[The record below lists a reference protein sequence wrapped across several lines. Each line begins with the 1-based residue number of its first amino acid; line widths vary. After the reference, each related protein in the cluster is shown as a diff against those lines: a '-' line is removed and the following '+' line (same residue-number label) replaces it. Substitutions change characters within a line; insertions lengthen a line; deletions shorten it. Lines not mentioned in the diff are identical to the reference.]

1 VFALPDLEA
10 DLSALIAS
18 VPAGKVTTPRALAE
32 ALGLPTAAVWVARY
46 TLEHPHGADCAC
58 HRVLRAGGVLGGY
71 QAGSHET
78 KRQRLLAD
86 GVPVVDGR
94 VDLSQYGMRPQLDQ
108 PPLIALM
115 KLQHELAGQLSFRG
129 VPENVE
135 TVGGI
140 DASYAGSLA
149 VAAYVLCAWP
159 SGEVL
164 WSTTVATPVAFPYLP
179 SLLTFRELPA
189 MLPALEAAR
198 GARKLPDVLL
208 VDGAGRLHPRAAGI
222 AAHLGVVS
230 DLPTIGVTKRLLHG
244 TPDALPTEAGAI
256 SLVRVQGEPA
266 GFALQP
272 PGRSSRPVYVSPG
285 HRTTLEL
292 ALRVAPTL
300 WKSRRLPEP
309 IYWADR
315 LSREEARRH
324 SSGRT
329 PRDS

>member
-1 VFALPDLEA
+1 VFVLPDLEA
-10 DLSALIAS
+10 DLSALLAS
-18 VPAGKVTTPRALAE
+18 VPSGKVTTPRALAE

-46 TLEHPHGADCAC
+46 TLGHPHCADCAC
-58 HRVLRAGGVLGGY
+58 HRVVRAGGVLGGY
-71 QAGSHET
+71 QAGSHEA
-78 KRQRLLAD
+78 KRQRLLAE

-94 VDLSQYGMRPQLDQ
+94 VDLSQYGVRPQLDQ
-108 PPLIALM
+108 PPLAALLS
-115 KLQHELAGQLSFRG
+115 LQHELAERLTEQGA
-129 VPENVE
+129 PENIE

-159 SGEVL
+159 AGDVL
-164 WSTTVATPVAFPYLP
+164 WTTTVATPITFPYLP
-179 SLLTFRELPA
+179 TLLTFRELPA

-198 GARKLPDVLL
+198 QAGKLPDVLL

-222 AAHLGVVS
+222 AAHLGVVA

-292 ALRVAPTL
+292 ALRVAPPL
-300 WKSRRLPEP
+300 WKNRRLPEP

-315 LSREEARRH
+315 LSREEARRLAK
-324 SSGRT
+324 RRK
-329 PRDS
+329 P